1 MKEQLHVYPD
11 YCSSGLWFNGAN
23 YDPDEFNIP
32 PMTKLALKYWHVLW
46 EQWDIDMPS
55 LQPQFPSKQWIN
67 GFYREWWEDGK
78 VIAQSIQDAH
88 PELDVV
94 YMADTPE
101 EIEQLYYG
109 EKE

>member
-1 MKEQLHVYPD
+1 MKKQLHVYPD
-11 YCSSGLWFNGAN
+11 YCSTGLWFTGAYN
-23 YDPDEFNIP
+23 PDEFNIP

-55 LQPQFPSKQWIN
+55 LQPQLPSKQWIH
-67 GFYREWWEDGK
+67 GFYKEWWEDGK
-78 VIAQSIQDAH
+78 AIAQDIQASN

>member
-1 MKEQLHVYPD
+1 MKKQLLVAPD
-11 YCSSGLWFNGAN
+11 YLSSGLWNENGEASVEAYN
-23 YDPDEFNIP
+23 VSS
-32 PMTKLALKYWHVLW
+32 MTKLALKYWHQTW

-55 LQPQFPSKQWIN
+55 LQPQFPSKQWIH

-78 VIAQSIQDAH
+78 TIAQSIQDAH

-101 EIEQLYYG
+101 EIEQLYYI
-109 EKE
+109 